1 MSIDRRRMS
10 GGYFPL
16 RDVMN
21 QLFENSMVTPSM
33 FSAQGGFPPVD
44 IYATD
49 DDIVIEMAA
58 PGLDPNNVN
67 ISVTGNA
74 VTVSGEVKREQRNQR
89 GQSYVEE
96 IWEGRFERAFTL
108 PMPVDSGKADASF
121 ENGILRLRLPKAEAH
136 RPRKIEVRRSQPTIS
151 GEATTSSNGGTQ
163 KENVPVQ
170 SS

>member
-1 MSIDRRRMS
+1 MIVVVDYGAANLLSITRALEAV
-10 GGYFPL
+10 G
-16 RDVMN
+16 
-21 QLFENSMVTPSM
+21 
-33 FSAQGGFPPVD
+33 A
-44 IYATD
+44 
-49 DDIVIEMAA
+49 
-58 PGLDPNNVN
+58 
-67 ISVTGNA
+67 A

-136 RPRKIEVRRSQPTIS
+136 KPRKIEVRRSQPNIS